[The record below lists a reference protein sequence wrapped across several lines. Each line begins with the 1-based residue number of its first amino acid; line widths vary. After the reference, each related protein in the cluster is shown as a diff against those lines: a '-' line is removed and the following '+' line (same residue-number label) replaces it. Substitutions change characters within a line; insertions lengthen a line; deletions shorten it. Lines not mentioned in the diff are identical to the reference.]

1 MKPRELFGVAVKGV
15 GLYFIAQGI
24 YRLLQVLDV
33 VIPLVTTEAR
43 FETQDRWRIGVFL
56 FAAVLHFVISALF
69 LKRGDWLVNI
79 AYPAQKDSDSPKTDE
94 KHDG

>member
-15 GLYFIAQGI
+15 GLYFIVQGI
-24 YRLLQVLDV
+24 YRLLQVADV

-43 FETQDRWRIGVFL
+43 LDTPDRWRIGTYL
-56 FAAVLHFVISALF
+56 FAAVLHFAISAFF
-69 LKRGDWLVNI
+69 LKRGDWLVRI
-79 AYPAQKDSDSPKTDE
+79 AYAAQQDSDSPKTDE